1 MTARLHKNL
10 VRLKLQLTQRHIRD
24 LTSRQERQD
33 VEGKAEVLRKMQ
45 VKPPGPPGFL
55 TPASPRI
62 RRERAFAVRVVCRQP
77 MPIRRS
83 PATRARKYL
92 ILATMFSSGQMRKN
106 LRVHSF
112 CLIFP
117 HAQNSCHVCN
127 RVPHVVS
134 QV

>member
-1 MTARLHKNL
+1 MNAAIEAKRLMTARLHKNL

-33 VEGKAEVLRKMQ
+33 VEGKAEVLTKMQ

-77 MPIRRS
+77 MPIRRCRP
-83 PATRARKYL
+83 PAPRNFL
-92 ILATMFSSGQMRKN
+92 IFAAMFSSGQMREN
-106 LRVHSF
+106 LRVY
-112 CLIFP
+112 
-117 HAQNSCHVCN
+117 
-127 RVPHVVS
+127 
-134 QV
+134 